1 MKQNDPLWFFNPAM
15 QGLGIRG
22 LIIQFDSVTLS
33 DSERAY
39 YPNLVC
45 HRAKNETQ
53 VRGKKTKSVHNQTF
67 YFNDKYWASDFRIAV
82 KIAYKTHLKFHGI
95 HDSDT
100 LKEELEAALKYVG
113 TEEFFERVH
122 SEIINKSK
130 SLKGGLKA
138 VRFYPRWVKN
148 AVPTGVTFSNL
159 KSTNRFPTLELNN
172 VNLKD
177 EKLKCRK
184 NIHDYR
190 SLFLWS
196 ANYVARLIR
205 HNSEI
210 EDVALEYAMGIY
222 WMLKGDWYR
231 KAVSYGFEVGLEESR
246 YNLNLTY
253 WLERIDIEY
262 GFINSD
268 RSKTILG
275 VTPNSLNKPFD
286 FTIEDQLETKSLV
299 ETIPRKHWL
308 AVIHSFGDRTF
319 IATEVKQ
326 FLSEIGYDILLT
338 SVTSRL
344 IRDCE
349 VVSYTDKNG
358 RPGRQFKAL
367 KSI

>member
-1 MKQNDPLWFFNPAM
+1 MKQNDPLWFFNPEM
-15 QGLGIRG
+15 KGLGIRG
-22 LIIQFDSVTLS
+22 LIIQFDSTTLK
-33 DSERAY
+33 DSGRVY

-45 HRAKNETQ
+45 HRAKDSLQLT
-53 VRGKKTKSVHNQTF
+53 GMITKSIYHQTF
-67 YFNDKYWASDFRIAV
+67 YFNDKYYLSDFRMAV
-82 KIAYKTHLKFHGI
+82 KIAYKTHLKYHNT
-95 HDSDT
+95 SETDT
-100 LKEELEAALKYVG
+100 LKNELSAALKYVG

-122 SEIINKSK
+122 FEIINKSK

-148 AVPTGVTFSNL
+148 AVPTGITFSNS
-159 KSTNRFPTLELNN
+159 KSTHRIPTLELNN

-177 EKLKCRK
+177 QRLNCRK

-196 ANYVARLIR
+196 ANYAARLIC

-349 VVSYTDKNG
+349 VVSHTDKNG